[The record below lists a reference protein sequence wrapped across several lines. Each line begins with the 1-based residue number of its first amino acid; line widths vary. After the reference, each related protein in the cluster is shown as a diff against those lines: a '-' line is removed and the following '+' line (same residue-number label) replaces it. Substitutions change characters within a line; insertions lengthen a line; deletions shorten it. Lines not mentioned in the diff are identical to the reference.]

1 MNQIKSLFI
10 NLFTVFT
17 LVLFTACP
25 FNPDNEFYLR
35 GKEISNYPE
44 WLNPYHG
51 ESGAAGVS
59 EWLDWQ
65 GEQGKSLHDYV
76 PENII
81 SKDFNGKFRLHLGN
95 QDTHLVFNDSK
106 STAIVILYNWVA
118 EVKSCSN
125 GIDIPQK
132 DIENK
137 FEYGCYAKKSLYD
150 EETDENKAQV
160 VLTRLESSTTENRFN
175 YKLKIAG
182 NLVIDC
188 NMKNNFILKEVP
200 IDIEKYVWIPYEVGW
215 LKLNKTKNAIKFE
228 QSYYFDMGKSLTVIE
243 NCIEC
248 YEGISSIRGKID
260 DANKTISFN
269 LVDTEQ
275 CDYITL
281 KIADDLKNASIVY
294 YKLENGETKI
304 VRYKENLLCSY
315 YFTSYY

>member
-1 MNQIKSLFI
+1 MKQTKLLFI
-10 NLFTVFT
+10 NLLTVCA
-17 LVLFTACP
+17 LVFFTACP

-44 WLNPYHG
+44 WLRG
-51 ESGAAGVS
+51 GVGVS
-59 EWLDWQ
+59 DWLDWQ

-95 QDTHLVFNDSK
+95 QDTFIVFNDSK

-118 EVKSCSN
+118 EVKSCAN

-188 NMKNNFILKEVP
+188 NMKNNFISEEVP
-200 IDIEKYVWIPYEVGW
+200 IDMKKHSWFPCSVDR
-215 LKLNKTKNAIKFE
+215 LKVNETKTAINFAKGYHAF
-228 QSYYFDMGKSLTVIE
+228 MGKDLKTWE
-243 NCIEC
+243 NCVDC
-248 YEGISSIRGKID
+248 YEGISLHGEID
-260 DANKTISFN
+260 DAKKTISFN
-269 LVDTEQ
+269 LLDAKQ
-275 CDYITL
+275 SDFADYFTL
-281 KIADDLKNASIVY
+281 KVADDLKTASITY
-294 YKLENGETKI
+294 YKIENSKAKI
-304 VRYKENLLCSY
+304 IRCNENLECRDYSPY
-315 YFTSYY
+315 YY